1 VEFIGVWAAAREEQ
15 RDPGKER
22 SRFGGWSRSPSA
34 WSGRIVIAKPVDT
47 TRRRH
52 SAAGLLRC
60 EPGLLTLIGYTHRP
74 SRAGAGLV
82 Q

>member
-1 VEFIGVWAAAREEQ
+1 MGGSSR
-15 RDPGKER
+15 RR
-22 SRFGGWSRSPSA
+22 SRSA

-60 EPGLLTLIGYTHRP
+60 EPGLLTLIGYTHSAVP
-74 SRAGAGLV
+74 SRRRSGTRTPFFREIRGNHD
-82 Q
+82 